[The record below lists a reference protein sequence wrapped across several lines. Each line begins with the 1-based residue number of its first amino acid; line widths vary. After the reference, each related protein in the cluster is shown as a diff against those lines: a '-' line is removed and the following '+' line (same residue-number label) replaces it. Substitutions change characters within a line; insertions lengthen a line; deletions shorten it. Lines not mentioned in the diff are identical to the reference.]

1 MSSICNEENK
11 FIEWKLKLFQKTG
24 IVFSIN
30 YNSILYIFKKDKNL
44 EIKNRILLLIFI
56 LIKIQINF
64 LKRKPIRYLLYFVII
79 IIILLNSRSS
89 SKNLLTYFHAITII
103 FVKSQQSKQIKFQ
116 IPHSFLVDL
125 INHTRIRKTE

>member
-64 LKRKPIRYLLYFVII
+64 LKRISDIYYNPL
-79 IIILLNSRSS
+79 
-89 SKNLLTYFHAITII
+89 
-103 FVKSQQSKQIKFQ
+103 
-116 IPHSFLVDL
+116 
-125 INHTRIRKTE
+125 